1 MERTFIMTSEF
12 DKAWSSLGLTDID
25 LKNLQNELLNN
36 PDSGDLIKGTHG
48 CRKIRISLDNRG
60 KSGSARVIYVDFIR
74 FEKLYL
80 LTAYAKKDKANL
92 SKQEMNSIKEK
103 VKTIEF
109 LERTSYERRKEYECI

>member
-12 DKAWSSLGLTDID
+12 DKAWSSLGLTDKD

-60 KSGSARVIYVDFIR
+60 KS
-74 FEKLYL
+74 E
-80 LTAYAKKDKANL
+80 N
-92 SKQEMNSIKEK
+92 EN
-103 VKTIEF
+103 
-109 LERTSYERRKEYECI
+109 